1 MPFSTSKLKCDFP
14 HKSSSTSQYG
24 TYLLTI
30 FIFITR
36 ITGGGIIAEA
46 LHRITLIRFL
56 TMLSNEGTL
65 FVPADASTTLKIL
78 VHWKILVLVE
88 IYLKVL
94 ISLMLSLWRSYIFLS
109 LLHYVAYLACI
120 GLFCLKVTINT
131 WKINFLFYIE
141 QYLSIPKRR

>member
-24 TYLLTI
+24 TYLFETI

-36 ITGGGIIAEA
+36 IEVGVVIVYIAEE

-65 FVPADASTTLKIL
+65 FVPVDASATLKIL
-78 VHWKILVLVE
+78 VRCKILLLVE

-94 ISLMLSLWRSYIFLS
+94 ISLMLSL
-109 LLHYVAYLACI
+109 
-120 GLFCLKVTINT
+120 
-131 WKINFLFYIE
+131 
-141 QYLSIPKRR
+141 

>member
-24 TYLLTI
+24 TYLFETI

-36 ITGGGIIAEA
+36 IEGGANCFIAEA

-65 FVPADASTTLKIL
+65 FVPADASATLKIL
-78 VHWKILVLVE
+78 VHCKILLLVE

-94 ISLMLSLWRSYIFLS
+94 ISLMLSLWRSYIFRFLW
-109 LLHYVAYLACI
+109 HYLAYLACI
-120 GLFCLKVTINT
+120 GLFCVNVTIKT
-131 WKINFLFYIE
+131 WKKMFLYWAI
-141 QYLSIPKRR
+141 S